1 MPLGGIGLPD
11 LIGQLSLEASERGLG
26 PFVWLRCDQTI
37 ALEGAPDGDPR
48 WSGREAAGEMMADG
62 LRTGIESG
70 RQELLAELEDGIDR
84 GLVDLVR
91 TRSRAV
97 RPRL

>member
-1 MPLGGIGLPD
+1 
-11 LIGQLSLEASERGLG
+11 
-26 PFVWLRCDQTI
+26 
-37 ALEGAPDGDPR
+37 
-48 WSGREAAGEMMADG
+48 MADG